1 MSNLDTSSILSKSNR
16 SSAAKQ
22 MRNDGLSFGKIAKEL
37 GVSKTRIVK
46 ILEKNRTPPPK
57 NPASE
62 CGCSLEGK
70 KTSKKSYT
78 PLDTLAQNV
87 TKPLEDDV
95 GMRFDLKTK
104 CGNSSTLL
112 KRAKAK
118 YLTVGIVKKLV
129 DISDSPLKK
138 GYWNTYHCADV
149 LEKNGDTIITHYCKN
164 RWCLV
169 CNRIRTARL
178 IKQYK
183 PLLDLWTSEQYFITL
198 TIPNV
203 PADQLDAS
211 IREMQ
216 KVFTGIL
223 AKMKQRTYNDNSH
236 AVRLEGLRKL
246 ECTYNPVR
254 NDYHPHYHCIVH
266 GFVAA
271 EFILTEWLRR
281 FPLANVSAQDIRKGD
296 NNSAMELFKYFT
308 KLISGKSKTKKN
320 RSIHPASLDVI
331 FRAIKG
337 KQIFR
342 AFGVTIPKVD
352 EDLLDDEVDSLLETV
367 DSSMLYSWE
376 QEFGDWI
383 SQETGEVLTGYV
395 PSDGIK
401 ELVKAL

>member
-1 MSNLDTSSILSKSNR
+1 
-16 SSAAKQ
+16 
-22 MRNDGLSFGKIAKEL
+22 
-37 GVSKTRIVK
+37 
-46 ILEKNRTPPPK
+46 
-57 NPASE
+57 
-62 CGCSLEGK
+62 
-70 KTSKKSYT
+70 
-78 PLDTLAQNV
+78 
-87 TKPLEDDV
+87 
-95 GMRFDLKTK
+95 
-104 CGNSSTLL
+104 
-112 KRAKAK
+112 
-118 YLTVGIVKKLV
+118 
-129 DISDSPLKK
+129 
-138 GYWNTYHCADV
+138 
-149 LEKNGDTIITHYCKN
+149 
-164 RWCLV
+164 
-169 CNRIRTARL
+169 
-178 IKQYK
+178 
-183 PLLDLWTSEQYFITL
+183 LLDLWTSEQYFITL

-254 NDYHPHYHCIVH
+254 NDYHPHYHCIVY
-266 GFVAA
+266 GSVAA
-271 EFILTEWLRR
+271 KFILTEWLRR
-281 FPLANVSAQDIRKGD
+281 FPSANVFAQDVRRGD
-296 NNSAMELFKYFT
+296 SNSAMELFKYFT

-320 RSIHPASLDVI
+320 RSIHPVSLDVI

-342 AFGVTIPKVD
+342 AFGVIIPKID

-376 QEFGDWI
+376 QEFGDWV